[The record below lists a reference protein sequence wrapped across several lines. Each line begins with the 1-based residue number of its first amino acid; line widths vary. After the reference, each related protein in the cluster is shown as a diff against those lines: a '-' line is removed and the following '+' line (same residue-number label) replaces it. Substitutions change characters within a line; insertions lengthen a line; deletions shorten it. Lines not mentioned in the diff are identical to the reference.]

1 MLPFRHSLTKG
12 KTMALKKI
20 LFFTKDGYT
29 IAADIDVDAISE
41 SQRNIELE
49 KFRYY
54 FSQKNYDELSAA

>member
-1 MLPFRHSLTKG
+1 
-12 KTMALKKI
+12 MALKKI

-54 FSQKNYDELSAA
+54 FSQKNYDEL